1 MDLLRS
7 LLGVGENQPK
17 NVVDDDGEKTTKT
30 GCSSGFLCQRA
41 GDPVPSGNIC
51 PSCSL
56 PVHPLCEVWNA
67 EQEEH
72 ICLLCEKNTRNRF
85 STAPS
90 PDGEI
95 DVDGYNNNDLMKK
108 NEIGVGAVTDQCREG
123 GGSPLGRGMPL
134 AKKPTLRF

>member
-30 GCSSGFLCQRA
+30 GCASGFLCQRA

-72 ICLLCEKNTRNRF
+72 ICLLCDKNTRSRF
-85 STAPS
+85 STALS
-90 PDGEI
+90 AAEGVIAADGE
-95 DVDGYNNNDLMKK
+95 DKTKNYKSTSKSFTETQRRVKTSSRFCQKK
-108 NEIGVGAVTDQCREG
+108 IK
-123 GGSPLGRGMPL
+123 LKL
-134 AKKPTLRF
+134 KKQ